1 MIQSVVRKIQE
12 NLSLKKKGKKKK
24 FRKTKP
30 MGALL
35 TYVYTLRT
43 EDRMM
48 ALIEYIWII
57 PNVMIFQKFLK
68 NFMAHQAIHFEDKIS
83 LKAH

>member
-1 MIQSVVRKIQE
+1 
-12 NLSLKKKGKKKK
+12 
-24 FRKTKP
+24 

>member
-1 MIQSVVRKIQE
+1 
-12 NLSLKKKGKKKK
+12 
-24 FRKTKP
+24 

-57 PNVMIFQKFLK
+57 PNVMISQKFYGTPSNTFWGPDFIESTLNQNGLSSDVK
-68 NFMAHQAIHFEDKIS
+68 WEFKIS
-83 LKAH
+83 QSENAMY